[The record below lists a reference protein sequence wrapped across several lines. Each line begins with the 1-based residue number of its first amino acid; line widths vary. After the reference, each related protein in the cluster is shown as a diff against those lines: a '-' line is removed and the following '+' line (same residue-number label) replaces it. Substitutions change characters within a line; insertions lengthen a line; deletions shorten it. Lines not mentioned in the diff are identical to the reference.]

1 MLGGRPPLLEA
12 LRDRAAAIPTVG
24 ETVSFAVF
32 ASSSAVTAQATRT
45 RHRVLAHL
53 PRNDTNPHQ

>member
-32 ASSSAVTAQATRT
+32 ASSSAVTAQPTLT
-45 RHRVLAHL
+45 RHRDL
-53 PRNDTNPHQ
+53 PHRTHTAPH